1 MIGQARTLSLIA
13 FLFFYLSTLASD
25 ASSELDVFRHDGDS
39 LGMDGAEIGVFEEA
53 NEVSLG
59 GFLEGQDSRALEA
72 EIGLEV
78 LRDLSHEALE
88 GKLTDQE
95 LRALLILPDLSQG
108 HSAWAEAMGLLHAA
122 CSRGGFTSS
131 LCGQLLAG
139 GLPACRLASCLL
151 GPGHGDGEIEQ
162 RIGDGDGDGGGRTDR
177 NQSLCVYV
185 ICV

>member
-1 MIGQARTLSLIA
+1 MIA

-108 HSAWAEAMGLLHAA
+108 HSPRAEAMGLLDAA
-122 CSRGGFTSS
+122 CCRSRFPGG
-131 LCGQLLAG
+131 LRRQLLAG
-139 GLPACRLASCLL
+139 GLAACRFPCSLL
-151 GPGHGDGEIEQ
+151 GPRHG
-162 RIGDGDGDGGGRTDR
+162 
-177 NQSLCVYV
+177 
-185 ICV
+185 